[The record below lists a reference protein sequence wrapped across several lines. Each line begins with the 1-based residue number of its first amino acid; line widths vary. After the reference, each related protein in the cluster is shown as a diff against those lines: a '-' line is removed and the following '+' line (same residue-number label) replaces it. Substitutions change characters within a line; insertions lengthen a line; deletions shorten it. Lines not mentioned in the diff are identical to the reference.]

1 MMEKPRISRL
11 PDLSRIEGADSTLEK
26 PIDHTEIYADALRI
40 VSGEA
45 GTDEPPE
52 PEYYQIKPAHQ
63 WLVDSA
69 NTPASESL
77 FGELWFEGELCI
89 LFADTGQGKS
99 VLAIQIAEALAGG
112 RPFESELKTPSK
124 PKKVLLF
131 DFELSAKQIEP
142 RYSVSSSD
150 PESTHYEDHYA
161 FSENFLRSEVDP
173 DAIPPDFANEEE
185 YMFRRMA
192 SAIVETEATVVIVDN
207 ITWLNSN
214 NEKAHKASALMKSLK
229 KIKKKLD
236 ISILALAHTPK
247 RDPTKPIT
255 VNDLAGSKMLI
266 NYVDSCF
273 AIGES
278 SRDQGIKYFKQIK
291 VRNASKR
298 YGADNVIVCRL
309 HKPHNFLHFEFL
321 SYDQEAEHLKTYT
334 DKDKDELIADAKEM
348 YKNGRTQQEIA
359 DILKVSKMTVSRY
372 LKQGV

>member
-1 MMEKPRISRL
+1 
-11 PDLSRIEGADSTLEK
+11 
-26 PIDHTEIYADALRI
+26 
-40 VSGEA
+40 
-45 GTDEPPE
+45 
-52 PEYYQIKPAHQ
+52 
-63 WLVDSA
+63 
-69 NTPASESL
+69 
-77 FGELWFEGELCI
+77 
-89 LFADTGQGKS
+89 
-99 VLAIQIAEALAGG
+99 
-112 RPFESELKTPSK
+112 
-124 PKKVLLF
+124 
-131 DFELSAKQIEP
+131 
-142 RYSVSSSD
+142 
-150 PESTHYEDHYA
+150 
-161 FSENFLRSEVDP
+161 
-173 DAIPPDFANEEE
+173 
-185 YMFRRMA
+185 MA